1 MFCLTPPAH
10 MAHKRGSIGGVLLP
24 KVEIDDEFQG
34 DTPPVAAGCY
44 ELQVRSGPTA
54 WVNGPLV
61 RVPLVGLLG
70 LLHVQGAQMSRN
82 YGIKPGQVYIPPEE
96 KFPRVFALIS
106 MLVGGVLLGALLT
119 GMMFLAQLLYW
130 LMP

>member
-1 MFCLTPPAH
+1 
-10 MAHKRGSIGGVLLP
+10 LLP

-44 ELQVRSGPTA
+44 ELQVRSGPPT

-70 LLHVQGAQMSRN
+70 LLHVPGAQMSRN
-82 YGIKPGQVYIPPEE
+82 YGIRPDNRGVYIPPEE

-106 MLVGGVLLGALLT
+106 MLVGGVLLVALLT
-119 GMMFLAQLLYW
+119 GMMFLAQLLVW
-130 LMP
+130 VMP

>member
-1 MFCLTPPAH
+1 
-10 MAHKRGSIGGVLLP
+10 LLP
-24 KVEIDDEFQG
+24 KVEIDDGFQG

-61 RVPLVGLLG
+61 WVPLVGLLG
-70 LLHVQGAQMSRN
+70 LLHVPGAQMRN
-82 YGIKPGQVYIPPEE
+82 YGIRPGQVYIPPQE

-106 MLVGGVLLGALLT
+106 MLVGGVLLVALLT

-130 LMP
+130 VMP

>member
-1 MFCLTPPAH
+1 M
-10 MAHKRGSIGGVLLP
+10 LP

-34 DTPPVAAGCY
+34 DTPKVAAGGY
-44 ELQVRSGPTA
+44 EMQVRGGPPE
-54 WVNGPLV
+54 WVNRPLV

-82 YGIKPGQVYIPPEE
+82 FGIRQVYIPPEE
-96 KFPRVFALIS
+96 KFPRVFALIG
-106 MLVGGVLLGALLT
+106 MLVGVVLLAALLT

-130 LMP
+130 VMQ